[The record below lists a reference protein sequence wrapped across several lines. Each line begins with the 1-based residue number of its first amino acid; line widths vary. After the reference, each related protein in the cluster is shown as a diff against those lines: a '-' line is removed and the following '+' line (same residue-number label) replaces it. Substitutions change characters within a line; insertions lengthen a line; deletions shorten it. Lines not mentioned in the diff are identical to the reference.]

1 MLATCSTVSRHMAR
15 RSSGSMP
22 KPSSSAR
29 EADSPGAEVRA
40 AVRDEVERG
49 DALGDA
55 RGMVVAGRHQDDA
68 VAQADALGP
77 LGGGGE
83 EDLGRRGMRV
93 LLEEMVLDFP
103 GVVDAE
109 PIGQLDLGQRILEE
123 LLLAAL
129 DPRARQ
135 LMLVE
140 DAELHVRRTVTR
152 VEVWT
157 GRTASPPRAASTFR
171 RR

>member
-1 MLATCSTVSRHMAR
+1 M
-15 RSSGSMP
+15 
-22 KPSSSAR
+22 
-29 EADSPGAEVRA
+29 
-40 AVRDEVERG
+40 
-49 DALGDA
+49 
-55 RGMVVAGRHQDDA
+55 
-68 VAQADALGP
+68 AQANAPGP

-83 EDLGRRGMRV
+83 EDLGRGGVRV

-109 PIGQLDLGQRILEE
+109 PIGQLDLRQGVLEE

-140 DAELHVRRTVTR
+140 DSELHRRRAVTAA
-152 VEVWT
+152 EGWT
-157 GRTASPPRAASTFR
+157 GRTASPPRAASTLR
-171 RR
+171 RC